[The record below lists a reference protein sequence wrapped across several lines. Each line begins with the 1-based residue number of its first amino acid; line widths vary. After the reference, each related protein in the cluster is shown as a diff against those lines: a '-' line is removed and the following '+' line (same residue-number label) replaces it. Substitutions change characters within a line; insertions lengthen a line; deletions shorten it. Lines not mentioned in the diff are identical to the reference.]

1 MLRDSSLEA
10 MEERT
15 AEGDGIVAQAS
26 PGLGRGERRAG
37 PQNGHVGKTLS
48 QHRVRVNPRWQGALG
63 EGPP

>member
-26 PGLGRGERRAG
+26 PGSGRGERRAG

-48 QHRVRVNPRWQGALG
+48 QHRVRANPR
-63 EGPP
+63 